1 MPIAPPPVIVPD
13 RCIFYLDGTKER
25 TGKWKRMQINDVDV
39 VNKRY
44 TSKSNYGK
52 ISFHA
57 KKQIQNPSGA
67 YSASLFTKR
76 NTVGSGYE
84 EIGFY
89 FNSIAESDIGY
100 EYGNYIFIDD
110 NSTSARANL
119 TDVSS
124 IISGKELDIFFITFC
139 KDADGTSYVTLNGKL
154 IYTTQNMQSPINFFD
169 ILNLFNTT
177 DYGSITGWIDK
188 VVIHKD
194 ICLYKEDFT
203 VLPMDQYPEYKYI
216 PDDGNSLRLY

>member
-1 MPIAPPPVIVPD
+1 M
-13 RCIFYLDGTKER
+13 DGTKER
-25 TGKWKRMQINDVDV
+25 TGKWKRIQFNDVDV
-39 VNKRY
+39 VDKRY
-44 TSKSNYGK
+44 TSKSNYGW

-57 KKQIQNPSGA
+57 REKIQNPSGA

-100 EYGNYIFIDD
+100 EYGNYIFVDD
-110 NSTSARANL
+110 NYTSARANL
-119 TDVSS
+119 TDISS
-124 IISGKELDIFFITFC
+124 IISGKELDIFFMTFC
-139 KDADGTSYVTLNGKL
+139 KDTDGTSYITFNGKL
-154 IYTTQNMQSPINFFD
+154 IYTTKNLKSPVDFFD
-169 ILNLFNTT
+169 IVNLFNTT
-177 DYGSITGWIDK
+177 NSGSITGWIDK
-188 VVIHKD
+188 VIIHKD

-216 PDDGNSLRLY
+216 TDNDSLRLY

>member
-1 MPIAPPPVIVPD
+1 MPLSPPPVIVPNK
-13 RCIFYLDGTKER
+13 CVFYLDGTKER
-25 TGKWKRMQINDVDV
+25 TGKWKRTYIYDVDIID
-39 VNKRY
+39 KRY

-76 NTVGSGYE
+76 NVVGSGYE
-84 EIGFY
+84 EVGFY
-89 FNSIAESDIGY
+89 FNSTVMNDVGY
-100 EYGNYIFIDD
+100 EYGSYIFIDD
-110 NSTSARANL
+110 NSTSASSNL

-124 IISGKELDIFFITFC
+124 IISGKELDIVFMTFC
-139 KDADGTSYVTLNGKL
+139 KDTDGTSYITLNGKL
-154 IYTTQNMQSPINFFD
+154 TYTTQNLRSPVNFFD
-169 ILNLFNTT
+169 IINLFNA
-177 DYGSITGWIDK
+177 DGDGGMVGWIDK

-216 PDDGNSLRLY
+216 TDNDSLRLY